1 MKISLNWLKDFVDI
15 TDIPVEEIVHKLTMA
30 GLEVESYVNQKEL
43 YKNFVV
49 GFVKEKQKH
58 PKADKLS
65 LCKVSNG
72 TEDLQI
78 VCGAPNVEAG
88 QKVIL
93 AQLGTIIP
101 SNGMKIVKTKIRGF
115 ESCGMLCSESE
126 LLLSDDHSG
135 IKVLNANLDEGTP
148 ISNVLGLDDVIM
160 EIGITP
166 NRPDALSHLG
176 VARDIAALFNRQLK
190 TPTLNLKSSTKNIN
204 DFASIEIIDSENCPR
219 YSAKVVLNVE
229 IKESPL
235 WLKQRIEAVG
245 LRSINNIVDVTNFIN
260 FELGQ
265 PLHAFDLDKLDNKKI
280 IVKCAEENS
289 TFTTLDSKER
299 KLNSNVLMIC
309 DGSKPVAIAGV
320 MGGENSE
327 VTITT
332 KNILIESAYFNPKSI
347 RRTSKFLGLSTD
359 SSYRFERGTNPSGT
373 AFAAE
378 RAAQLIAEISGG
390 EVVNGIID
398 VYPKVIREKEIVLR
412 FNRIEKILGYK
423 IADEKVIQIL
433 KALDFKITNQ
443 NERTLVVVSPLFRPD
458 IEREIDLIEEI
469 ARIDGYDN
477 IPTVAKT
484 NITLLE
490 KYDQNSNIDFLRE
503 IVVGLGFNEIYC
515 NSLIDETSAKTFAEP
530 IRLLNPLG
538 IEMAFLR
545 TSLIPGALDTL
556 KRNINVGEKNLKLF
570 EFGNIFKSVNPELND
585 FTDFKE
591 EKSLLLTITGKASEK
606 SWNREARDFDFF
618 DLKGIVSTIFS
629 RLNLDYLINDSYY
642 NNGNNIFDYYTT
654 KNYKDMLLARGG
666 KIKKDILKFFDIK
679 QDVFCVEFFID
690 ELVKIDRQ
698 NKKFNELL
706 KFPKIH
712 KDFAFIFD
720 KSVSYDDVKNFIFKK
735 ASGLLK
741 NVHIFDL
748 FENENIGTDK
758 KSMAFGLEFYNFER
772 TLTDEEVEKDFINLI
787 EEIKK
792 EFKAVLRGS

>member
-148 ISNVLGLDDVIM
+148 ISNALGLDDVIM

-166 NRPDALSHLG
+166 NRPDALSHIG

-190 TPTLNLKSSTKNIN
+190 TPTINLKSSTKNIN

-265 PLHAFDLDKLDNKKI
+265 PLHAFDLDKLNNKKI
-280 IVKCAEENS
+280 IVKCAEENL

-347 RRTSKFLGLSTD
+347 RRTSKF
-359 SSYRFERGTNPSGT
+359 
-373 AFAAE
+373 
-378 RAAQLIAEISGG
+378 
-390 EVVNGIID
+390 
-398 VYPKVIREKEIVLR
+398 
-412 FNRIEKILGYK
+412 
-423 IADEKVIQIL
+423 
-433 KALDFKITNQ
+433 
-443 NERTLVVVSPLFRPD
+443 
-458 IEREIDLIEEI
+458 
-469 ARIDGYDN
+469 
-477 IPTVAKT
+477 
-484 NITLLE
+484 
-490 KYDQNSNIDFLRE
+490 
-503 IVVGLGFNEIYC
+503 
-515 NSLIDETSAKTFAEP
+515 
-530 IRLLNPLG
+530 
-538 IEMAFLR
+538 
-545 TSLIPGALDTL
+545 
-556 KRNINVGEKNLKLF
+556 
-570 EFGNIFKSVNPELND
+570 
-585 FTDFKE
+585 
-591 EKSLLLTITGKASEK
+591 
-606 SWNREARDFDFF
+606 
-618 DLKGIVSTIFS
+618 
-629 RLNLDYLINDSYY
+629 
-642 NNGNNIFDYYTT
+642 
-654 KNYKDMLLARGG
+654 
-666 KIKKDILKFFDIK
+666 
-679 QDVFCVEFFID
+679 
-690 ELVKIDRQ
+690 
-698 NKKFNELL
+698 
-706 KFPKIH
+706 
-712 KDFAFIFD
+712 
-720 KSVSYDDVKNFIFKK
+720 
-735 ASGLLK
+735 
-741 NVHIFDL
+741 
-748 FENENIGTDK
+748 
-758 KSMAFGLEFYNFER
+758 
-772 TLTDEEVEKDFINLI
+772 
-787 EEIKK
+787 
-792 EFKAVLRGS
+792 